1 MNPLKQYLKAN
12 IDLITTRLVEFASI
26 PSISAERA
34 YAPAVRQAAE
44 WVAARMQAVGLRNVR
59 IVDTARH
66 PVVLGDWLDAPGQPT
81 VLIYGH
87 YDVQVVDPLGSW
99 QTPPF
104 EPQVRNGRLY
114 GRGVSDDKGPL
125 LTAIEAVGSHLAVNG
140 RLPVQVKFMLEG
152 EEEIGSP
159 SMEDFL
165 RSHAIDLACDV
176 VLSTDGAMWPP
187 GRPSLS
193 VASRGMASLEV
204 VVQGA
209 CKDLHSG
216 RHGGTAPNAL
226 IALAQVLGSLR
237 TPEGRITVEGFY
249 DGVAEPTECERAEI
263 AAVPYSE
270 ADYCAEMQLKPGFG
284 EPGYSLLERQWVRP
298 TLDVVG
304 MGGGYQGEGIKT
316 VIPASAWAKISCRL
330 VSGQDPHDICEKI
343 TRHLHAHCPPGV
355 HLEASIKE
363 GGVPAYRI
371 ASDHPGLKI
380 AAAVLQDLYGE
391 APLVVRI
398 GATLPVTDAFRR
410 HLQADTLFFAF
421 ASADEDYHAPNEFFR
436 LQRLEDGL
444 LGWAEFLGRM
454 ENMDPAFMKGIKSHD
469 CI

>member
-1 MNPLKQYLKAN
+1 MNPVQQYLKAN
-12 IDLITTRLVEFASI
+12 IDVITARLVEFAGI

-44 WVAARMQAVGLRNVR
+44 WAAARMQAVGLRHVR
-59 IVDTARH
+59 MVDTPRH
-66 PVVLGDWLDAPGQPT
+66 PVVLGDWLDAPGRPT

-87 YDVQVVDPLGSW
+87 YDVQPVDPLDAW
-99 QTPPF
+99 HTPPF
-104 EPQVRNGRLY
+104 EPQARDGRLY

-125 LTAIEAVGSHLAVNG
+125 LTAVEAVGAHLAVNG
-140 RLPVQVKFMLEG
+140 RLPVNVKFMLEG

-159 SMEDFL
+159 SMDDFL
-165 RSHAIDLACDV
+165 RAHAADLACDV
-176 VLSTDGAMWPP
+176 VLSADGAMWPP

-204 VVQGA
+204 AVQGA
-209 CKDLHSG
+209 YKDLHSG

-226 IALAQVLGSLR
+226 IALAQLLGSLR
-237 TPEGRITVEGFY
+237 TPEGRIAVEGFY
-249 DGVAEPTECERAEI
+249 DGVAEPTEGERAEI

-270 ADYCAEMQLKPGFG
+270 ADYCAEMQLPPGFG

-316 VIPASAWAKISCRL
+316 VIPARAQAKISCRL
-330 VSGQDPHDICEKI
+330 APGQDPRDICKKI
-343 TRHLHAHCPPGV
+343 ARHLHAHCPPGV
-355 HLEASIKE
+355 RLEVTISE
-363 GGVPAYRI
+363 SGVPAYRI
-371 ASDHPGLKI
+371 DPGHPGLKI

-398 GATLPVTDAFRR
+398 GATLPVTDTFRR

-421 ASADEDYHAPNEFFR
+421 ATADEDYHAPNEFFR

-444 LGWAEFLGRM
+444 LAWAEFLRRLGDV
-454 ENMDPAFMKGIKSHD
+454 EPTSIKGSD
-469 CI
+469 TP